1 MWPMQTSWVGMLQL
15 SGKVLVLRGPQT
27 RALRLCGL
35 CLEIPNNFYRW
46 LSFISQA
53 AGEKRQCWRA
63 CSLSPH
69 TFHLPYPLWMGSW
82 LPAPSSLELGPH
94 QESLSPSL
102 PHDHCQLR
110 HYSLSAVTNCVVC
123 WGWER
128 TASHIHP
135 LFPAGASAA
144 VCNMEFRHKGAA
156 VPALDWQHNR

>member
-1 MWPMQTSWVGMLQL
+1 MPCKYINLLNRGLCTMWPMQTSWVGMLQL

-110 HYSLSAVTNCVVC
+110 HYSLSCSDQLCCVLGLGKDCIPHSSFV
-123 WGWER
+123 
-128 TASHIHP
+128 ASRG
-135 LFPAGASAA
+135 LRSS
-144 VCNMEFRHKGAA
+144 V
-156 VPALDWQHNR
+156 